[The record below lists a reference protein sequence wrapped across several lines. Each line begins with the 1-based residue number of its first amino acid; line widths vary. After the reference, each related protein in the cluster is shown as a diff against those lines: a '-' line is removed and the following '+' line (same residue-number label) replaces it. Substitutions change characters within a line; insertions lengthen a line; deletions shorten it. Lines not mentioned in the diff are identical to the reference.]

1 MLVNMSRM
9 GRRKFILIVAASILV
24 IFIIFIIFLIL
35 SRSNMFVP
43 KPVEYKNSEYGFS
56 IVLPDSWKGY
66 RVIESKW
73 LGYEIDTPSD
83 IPTDQGPIIQ
93 IRHPNWKEDDPYQDI
108 PIMVFT
114 LEQWKVIQ
122 DEKLSV
128 SAAPFPPTELAR
140 NSIYVLALPARYNY
154 SFYKGWQEVE
164 TIIKSGALKAFEPS
178 G

>member
-1 MLVNMSRM
+1 MSGTGRKNIILIIASGMLVL
-9 GRRKFILIVAASILV
+9 FT
-24 IFIIFIIFLIL
+24 IFLIL
-35 SRSNMFVP
+35 FRSNIFVP

-66 RVIESKW
+66 HVIKSKW
-73 LGYEIDTPSD
+73 LGYEVDIPSD
-83 IPTDQGPIIQ
+83 IPTEQGPIIQ
-93 IRHPNWKEDDPYQDI
+93 IRHPNWKEDEPYQDI

-114 LEQWKVIQ
+114 LKQWKEIQ

-140 NSIYVLALPARYNY
+140 NNIYVLALPARYNY
-154 SFYKGWQEVE
+154 SFYKGWEEVE
-164 TIIKSGALKAFEPS
+164 NIIKSGALKASEPS